1 MGAPVGK
8 ESAMQPMLLEEFVA
22 RDRLV
27 ELVALSH
34 EAALRA
40 EGASARGPRA
50 SVGAA
55 LIRAG
60 LKLNPAAGMLL
71 TSRSA

>member
-8 ESAMQPMLLEEFVA
+8 ESAMQPMLIEEFVA

-27 ELVALSH
+27 EIVTISH

-40 EGASARGPRA
+40 EGARSKGPRA

-55 LIRAG
+55 LVRAG
-60 LKLNPAAGMLL
+60 LKLNPAAGIVVS
-71 TSRSA
+71 SRSC